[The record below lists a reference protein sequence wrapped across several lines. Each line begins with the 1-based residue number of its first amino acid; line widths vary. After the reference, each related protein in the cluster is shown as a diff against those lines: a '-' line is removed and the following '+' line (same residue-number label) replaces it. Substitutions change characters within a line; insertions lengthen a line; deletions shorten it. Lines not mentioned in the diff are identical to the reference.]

1 MLHFPFGNPKWF
13 HHVLPLNV
21 LVFIAHL
28 GTYLVAKCKG
38 FFMAQIFI
46 YFFFEDCVQKTYT
59 FSEPK
64 METKSKY
71 FSCK

>member
-1 MLHFPFGNPKWF
+1 MYMLHFPFGDPKWF
-13 HHVLPLNV
+13 HHVLPLYV

-28 GTYLVAKCKG
+28 GTYWLPNVKG
-38 FFMAQIFI
+38 SLWPKF
-46 YFFFEDCVQKTYT
+46 FFFEDCVQKTYT
-59 FSEPK
+59 FNKPK